1 MQKTIQ
7 NNSVNVV
14 SRARATAILA
24 VCSCLLIAGLASPFA
39 HADSFDQKIQS
50 LNQQNAQ
57 NQQALSV
64 LGAQAASY
72 QDQIAQLQGQ
82 INELQS
88 QISENQAKQAS
99 LADEIIQ
106 KQAEIDRQREILAST
121 LKALYVDD
129 QMTTIEMLATSKN
142 LSDYVDKEEYRTT
155 VQNKVQDTMAEIAQL
170 QKELQSQKTEV
181 DNLLADQKSQE
192 TSLASARAQQSQLL
206 AMNQSQQAGYNEQM
220 KSNNSQIAKL
230 RAQQEAAIAASQ
242 AGASVIRGGT
252 CGGNYPNNWCSAP
265 QDSMLDK
272 WGMYNRE
279 CVSYTAWKVYEAG
292 YHMPYWGG
300 HGNANQWDNNA
311 ISAGLRVDDD
321 PTGPAVVAIKNAG
334 TYGHAM
340 WVESV
345 NDNGTIN
352 LSQYNANSISD
363 PGKYSKA
370 YNVSTSGLV
379 FIHFQK

>member
-7 NNSVNVV
+7 NNNLNVV
-14 SRARATAILA
+14 SRMRATATLA
-24 VCSCLLIAGLASPFA
+24 VCSCLLFAGVASPFA
-39 HADSFDQKIQS
+39 HADSFDQKIQA
-50 LNQQNAQ
+50 LNQQNSQ

-72 QDQIAQLQGQ
+72 QDQIAQLQSQ
-82 INELQS
+82 INTLQQ
-88 QISENQAKQAS
+88 QISDSQAKQAS
-99 LADEIIQ
+99 LAQQIIE

-129 QMTTIEMLATSKN
+129 QMSTIEMLATSKN

-155 VQNKVQDTMAEIAQL
+155 VQNKVQQTMAEIAQL
-170 QKELQSQKTEV
+170 QSELQAQKTEV
-181 DNLLADQKSQE
+181 DNLLADQKNQE
-192 TSLASARAQQSQLL
+192 SSLASARAQQASLL
-206 AMNQSQQAGYNEQM
+206 AMNQSQQAGYNAQVA
-220 KSNNSQIAKL
+220 SNNSQISKL

-242 AGASVIRGGT
+242 AGANVIKGGT
-252 CGGNYPNNWCSAP
+252 CGGNYPNKWCNAA
-265 QDSMLDK
+265 QDSMLDN

-279 CVSYTAWKVYEAG
+279 CVSYTAWKVYESG
-292 YHMPYWGG
+292 HHMPYWGG
-300 HGNANQWDNNA
+300 HGNANQWDENA
-311 ISAGLRVDDD
+311 RAAGLRVDND
-321 PTGPAVVAIKNAG
+321 PTGDAVVAIKNAG

-352 LSQYNANSISD
+352 ISQYNANSISD

-379 FIHFQK
+379 FIHF